1 MEGESG
7 RLYGKEIIEESRK
20 KKKVG
25 TRRQEY
31 EDKALEYY
39 SIDSL
44 SGTTILLRT
53 INGRQG

>member
-7 RLYGKEIIEESRK
+7 CLYGKEIIKESRK
-20 KKKVG
+20 YNVG

-44 SGTTILLRT
+44 SGTTILMRT
-53 INGRQG
+53 LSGRQG